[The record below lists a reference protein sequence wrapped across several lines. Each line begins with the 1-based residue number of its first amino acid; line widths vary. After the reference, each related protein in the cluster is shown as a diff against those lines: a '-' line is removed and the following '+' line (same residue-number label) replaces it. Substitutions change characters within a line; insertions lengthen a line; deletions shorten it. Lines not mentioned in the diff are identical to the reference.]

1 MRASDSKRQFIELS
15 IRFGALKF
23 GQFTLKSGRVSP
35 YFFNAGVFSTGEAM
49 ATLGACYAEA
59 ARDIIEK
66 IDGLFGPAYK
76 GIPLATATGI
86 ALQQHYDCDL
96 SITFDRKE
104 AKSHGEGG
112 ILMGAPLTGNVLIID
127 DVITAGTAIRHSV
140 DLINS
145 EGATPYGVVIGLD
158 RCERGVG
165 DTSAVDEVRRTLGL
179 QVKSV
184 ITMHDIIEWLSE
196 QPEMLESLN
205 LMHQYR
211 EQYGV

>member
-1 MRASDSKRQFIELS
+1 MRESDTKRQFIELS

-23 GQFTLKSGRVSP
+23 GEFTLKSGRVSP

-59 ARDIIEK
+59 ARDIIDE
-66 IDGLFGPAYK
+66 IDGLFEPAYK
-76 GIPLATATGI
+76 GIPLATTTGI
-86 ALQQHYDCDL
+86 ALQQHHDRDL

-104 AKSHGEGG
+104 AKTHGEGG
-112 ILMGAPLTGNVLIID
+112 SLMGAPLRGNVLIID

-140 DLINS
+140 DLIKS
-145 EGATPYGVVIGLD
+145 EGARPYGVVIGLD

-165 DTSAVDEVRRTLGL
+165 DTSAVEEVRRTLGL
-179 QVKSV
+179 KVKSV

-196 QPEMLESLN
+196 QSEMSHSLD
-205 LMHQYR
+205 LMRHYR

>member
-1 MRASDSKRQFIELS
+1 MRESDTKRQFIELS

-23 GQFTLKSGRVSP
+23 GEFTLKSGRVSP

-59 ARDIIEK
+59 ARDIIDE

-76 GIPLATATGI
+76 GIPLATTTGI
-86 ALQQHYDCDL
+86 ALQQHHDRDL

-104 AKSHGEGG
+104 AKTHGEGG
-112 ILMGAPLTGNVLIID
+112 SLMGAPLRGNVLIID

-140 DLINS
+140 DLIKS
-145 EGATPYGVVIGLD
+145 EGARPYGVVIGLD

-165 DTSAVDEVRRTLGL
+165 DTSAVEEVRRTLGL
-179 QVKSV
+179 KVKSV

-196 QPEMLESLN
+196 QSEMSHSLD
-205 LMHQYR
+205 LMRHYR

>member
-1 MRASDSKRQFIELS
+1 MHSSDSKRQFIELA

-23 GQFTLKSGRVSP
+23 GEFTLKSGRVSP

-59 ARDIIEK
+59 ASNIIDD

-86 ALQQHYDCDL
+86 ALRQSYDLDL

-104 AKSHGEGG
+104 TKSHGEGG
-112 ILMGAPLTGNVLIID
+112 ILMGAPLSGNVLIID

-140 DLINS
+140 ELIRS

-165 DTSAVDEVRRTLGL
+165 ETSAVEEVERTLGL
-179 QVKSV
+179 KVQSV

-196 QPEMLESLN
+196 QPEMSRSLD

>member
-76 GIPLATATGI
+76 GIPLATVTGI
-86 ALQQHYDCDL
+86 ALQQNYDCDL

-140 DLINS
+140 DLIKS

>member
-76 GIPLATATGI
+76 GIPLA
-86 ALQQHYDCDL
+86 
-96 SITFDRKE
+96 
-104 AKSHGEGG
+104 
-112 ILMGAPLTGNVLIID
+112 PLTGNVLIID

-140 DLINS
+140 DLIKS

-184 ITMHDIIEWLSE
+184 MTMHDIIEWLSE
-196 QPEMLESLN
+196 QPEMSESLN

>member
-1 MRASDSKRQFIELS
+1 MRESDTKRQFIELS

-23 GQFTLKSGRVSP
+23 GEFTLKSGRVSP

-49 ATLGACYAEA
+49 ATLGVCYAEA
-59 ARDIIEK
+59 ARDIIDE

-76 GIPLATATGI
+76 GIPLATTTGI
-86 ALQQHYDCDL
+86 ALQQHHDRDL
-96 SITFDRKE
+96 SITFDRKV
-104 AKSHGEGG
+104 AKTHGEGG
-112 ILMGAPLTGNVLIID
+112 SLMGAPLRGNVLIID

-140 DLINS
+140 DLIKS
-145 EGATPYGVVIGLD
+145 EGARPYGVVIGLD

-165 DTSAVDEVRRTLGL
+165 DTSAVEEVRRTLGL
-179 QVKSV
+179 KVKSV

-196 QPEMLESLN
+196 QSEMSHSLD
-205 LMHQYR
+205 LMRHYR